1 MFLPIFLANQ
11 SPYPKGESNA
21 DLGNKLDYL
30 FGKGTGSQ
38 HNIERSNAMKAELNK
53 IGIQD
58 TTSGRDYL
66 TEHLN
71 NVLKAPSNISNVKTH
86 TYIAKELPGTPVV
99 EYTTTTRESL
109 LMGPAGALK
118 VEFLWD
124 GNRLL
129 IVILKEEDN
138 KFAKNNSRDKRK

>member
-38 HNIERSNAMKAELNK
+38 HNIE
-53 IGIQD
+53 
-58 TTSGRDYL
+58 
-66 TEHLN
+66 
-71 NVLKAPSNISNVKTH
+71 PSNISNVKTH